1 MKFTNQQLG
10 PVPLVNVVVPLK
22 RSLGDRATFKTTLSE
37 GEGGDGGGELR
48 FTAILSVLSSSVMET
63 YARNSSFCGLYVI
76 KVVH

>member
-37 GEGGDGGGELR
+37 GEGGEGGGVKVYCYPVCAFFKRDGDLR
-48 FTAILSVLSSSVMET
+48 T
-63 YARNSSFCGLYVI
+63 
-76 KVVH
+76 